1 MTFIS
6 KFIYFK
12 VFKWG
17 IEGVFDKSIK
27 KCVFVV
33 APHTSWW
40 DFSLGVLTRN
50 ILDIEINFVGKK
62 ELFKPP
68 FGWYFRWMGGAPVDR
83 VSKEKKVEA
92 IAAIFKSK
100 EIFRLALS
108 PEGTRQKSERWR
120 TGFYYIAEA
129 ANVPIIMVAFD
140 YGKKLTKFSEP
151 FYTTGDIEKDLPK
164 IQRFYEGVQGKFPEQ
179 F

>member
-1 MTFIS
+1 MSFIS
-6 KFIYFK
+6 KFVYFK
-12 VFKWG
+12 IFKWKIQG
-17 IEGVFDKSIK
+17 DFNPEIK
-27 KCVFVV
+27 KCVFIV

-50 ILDIEINFVGKK
+50 ILDIEVNFVGKK

-83 VSKEKKVEA
+83 VSKEKKVSA
-92 IAAIFKSK
+92 IASIFKTK
-100 EIFRLALS
+100 KVFRLALS
-108 PEGTRQKSERWR
+108 PEGTRQKTERWR
-120 TGFYYIAEA
+120 TGFYYIAEE

-140 YGKKLTKFSEP
+140 YGKRTTKFSEP

-164 IQRFYEGVQGKFPEQ
+164 IQSFYEGVLGKFPKQ

>member
-1 MTFIS
+1 MGLVS

-17 IEGVFDKSIK
+17 IQGTFDSNIK

-40 DFSLGVLTRN
+40 DFFLGVLTRN

-68 FGWYFRWMGGAPVDR
+68 FGWYFKWMGGAPVDR

-92 IAAIFKSK
+92 IASIFESK
-100 EIFRLALS
+100 KIFRLALS

-140 YGKKLTKFSEP
+140 YGEKLTKFSEP
-151 FYTTGDIEKDLPK
+151 FYTTGDIEKDLLK
-164 IQRFYEGVQGKFPEQ
+164 IQSFYKGVQGKFPDQ